1 VVAVLVLDTSASWR
15 TLEPDSYRVTAREVQ
30 SSSLDGS
37 PIMNYH

>member
-1 VVAVLVLDTSASWR
+1 MVAVLLLDTFLRSSE
-15 TLEPDSYRVTAREVQ
+15 TLELTAREVQ